1 MMRKL
6 ITRLILWLCDSFD
19 IHPLDEARINMGAD
33 KQARSQRWETFARE
47 DGGLFDLLDK
57 IRGEYLDAMGK
68 VAPGDAAKLEALAI
82 GGRVAEQLRSQVRSV
97 IAAGEIEARNED
109 RAAKLS
115 VVPARK
121 SI

>member
-6 ITRLILWLCDSFD
+6 ITRLILWMCDRFD
-19 IHPLDEARINMGAD
+19 VHPLDETRINLGAD
-33 KQARSQRWETFARE
+33 KKARSQRWEAFAKE
-47 DGGLFDLLDK
+47 DGGLFDLLDT

-68 VAPGDAAKLEALAI
+68 VQPGDTDKLEALAI
-82 GGRVAEQLRSQVRSV
+82 GGRVVEQLRSQVRSV

-109 RAAKLS
+109 RAAKFS

-121 SI
+121 SV

>member
-1 MMRKL
+1 MRKIIVSL
-6 ITRLILWLCDSFD
+6 VLWLCDRFD
-19 IHPLDEARINMGAD
+19 VHPVDEARIHMGTD
-33 KQARSQRWETFARE
+33 KKARSQRWEAFAKE
-47 DGGLFDLLDK
+47 DGGLFDMLDK
-57 IRGEYLDAMGK
+57 IKAEYLAKMGQVK
-68 VAPGDAAKLEALAI
+68 PGDAKTLEALAI
-82 GGRVAEQLRSQVRSV
+82 GARVAEALRAEVRSV